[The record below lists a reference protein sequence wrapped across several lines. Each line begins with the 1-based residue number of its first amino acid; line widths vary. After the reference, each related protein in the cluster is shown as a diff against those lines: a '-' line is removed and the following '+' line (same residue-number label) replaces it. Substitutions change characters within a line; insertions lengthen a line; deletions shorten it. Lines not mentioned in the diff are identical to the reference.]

1 MPTAKETQLQSQC
14 QPIKIDGSWKIE
26 RFTMNS
32 NMEILTFA
40 MTSIKICFPL
50 SLTIFEMNEN
60 KIVIEVEPFY

>member
-1 MPTAKETQLQSQC
+1 
-14 QPIKIDGSWKIE
+14 
-26 RFTMNS
+26 MNS

-50 SLTIFEMNEN
+50 SLTTFEMNEN